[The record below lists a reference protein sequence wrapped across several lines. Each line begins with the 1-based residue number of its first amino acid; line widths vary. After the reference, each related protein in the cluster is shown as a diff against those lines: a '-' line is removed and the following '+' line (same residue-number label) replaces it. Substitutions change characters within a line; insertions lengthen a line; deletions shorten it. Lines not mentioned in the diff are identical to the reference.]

1 MGYKL
6 ENTLL
11 ELEVSAQGAELQS
24 VKNKRTGFEYLWQ
37 GNPVFWK
44 RRSPV
49 LFPIVGAVWDGQFR
63 MDGKTY
69 IMGQHGFARDMAFT
83 PVADCPDDELWFRL
97 ESSPETFERFPREFR
112 LEIGYKLD
120 DTRISVMWRVENTD
134 DKELPFQIGAH
145 PAFNMPGFNTADSV
159 HGYFAFDTDNLEAEL
174 ISEKGCVGDERI
186 RPALDAEGMLP
197 IQRDTFSHDALIFGN
212 SQLHRVSLLDKE
224 KQPLLTVLF
233 RSPYVGLWAPGSDA
247 PFVCIEPWY
256 GRADSVGFEGEFFS
270 RHQMN
275 RLAPGESFNA
285 SYMLIIDNI

>member
-24 VKNKRTGFEYLWQ
+24 IKNKRTGFEYLWQ
-37 GNPVFWK
+37 GNPTFWK

-49 LFPIVGAVWDGQFR
+49 LFPIVGAVWNGKFR

-69 IMGQHGFARDMAFT
+69 EMGQHGFARDMAFT

-97 ESSPETFERFPREFR
+97 ESSPETLERFPREFR

-120 DTRISVMWRVENTD
+120 DTRISVMWRVENTG

-145 PAFNMPGFNTADSV
+145 PAFNIPGFNADDAV
-159 HGYFAFDTDNLEAEL
+159 HGYFAFDTNNLEAEL

-197 IQRDTFSHDALIFGN
+197 IQSDTFSHDALIFGGG
-212 SQLHRVSLLDKE
+212 QLHRVSLLDKE
-224 KQPLLTVLF
+224 KQPLLTALF
-233 RSPYVGLWAPGSDA
+233 RSPYVGLWAPGADA

-256 GRADSVGFEGEFFS
+256 GRADSVGFEGDFSS

>member
-11 ELEVSAQGAELQS
+11 ELEVSAQGAELQNIR
-24 VKNKRTGFEYLWQ
+24 NKRTGFEYLWQ
-37 GNPVFWK
+37 GNPAYWK

-49 LFPIVGAVWDGQFR
+49 LFPIVGAVWNGKFR

-69 IMGQHGFARDMAFT
+69 EMGQHGFARDMVFT
-83 PVADCPDDELWFRL
+83 PVSDCPDDELWFRL
-97 ESSPETFERFPREFR
+97 ESSPKTLERFPREFR

-120 DTRISVMWRVENTD
+120 DTRISVMWRVENIG

-145 PAFNMPGFNTADSV
+145 PAFNIPGFNADDAV
-159 HGYFAFDTDNLEAEL
+159 HGYFAFDTNNLVAEL
-174 ISEKGCVGDERI
+174 ISEKGCVGDETF
-186 RPALDAEGMLP
+186 RPALDTEGMLP
-197 IQRDTFSHDALIFGN
+197 IQSDTFSHDALIFGGG
-212 SQLHRVSLLDKE
+212 QLHRVSLLDKE
-224 KQPLLTVLF
+224 KQPLLTALF
-233 RSPYVGLWAPGSDA
+233 RSPYMGLWAPGSDA

-256 GRADSVGFEGEFFS
+256 GRADSVGYEGDFSS

-275 RLAPGESFNA
+275 RLAPGAVFNA